1 MAFYQQRTADAI
13 SANAIVS
20 SAHCSCYSTDAFK
33 VVEIPYE
40 SEDISFVVILPS
52 KTVADIRGC
61 VEQEALKRIM
71 NALGSSTKKTKVML
85 PTFEVA
91 ISDSIGHV
99 FEDVGIDA
107 LFCENPQELDG
118 IVAGE
123 EIFVS
128 NMTQVIQFK
137 VDVDEV
143 TSVTTRGAPVKGQE
157 EKEAAEPLIADR
169 PFIYIVWNKREQ
181 LPLIIGQLYNPR
193 RHQYG
198 SRD

>member
-1 MAFYQQRTADAI
+1 
-13 SANAIVS
+13 
-20 SAHCSCYSTDAFK
+20 
-33 VVEIPYE
+33 
-40 SEDISFVVILPS
+40 
-52 KTVADIRGC
+52 
-61 VEQEALKRIM
+61 M

-91 ISDSIGHV
+91 IGDSIGHV

-137 VDVDEV
+137 VDVNEV
-143 TSVTTRGAPVKGQE
+143 TSVTTRGAPVKGRE
-157 EKEAAEPLIADR
+157 EKEASELLIADR
-169 PFIYIVWNKREQ
+169 PFIYSVWNNREQ
-181 LPLIIGQLYNPR
+181 LP
-193 RHQYG
+193 
-198 SRD
+198 